1 MKDIAPA
8 RPYVPIVLIER
19 YICDDSVLVVF
30 TLETGE
36 WFHVLTPYN

>member
-1 MKDIAPA
+1 MKPIALA
-8 RPYVPIVLIER
+8 KLYIPIVLIER
-19 YICDDSVLVVF
+19 YICDDSVIVVF